1 MKRIGRILLITVIGL
16 IVVLFGMYGLL
27 MYKLHYEVKT
37 IDISKSPN
45 SKYSLY
51 LQSVGSPVLFSSAD
65 GQLVLKEGK
74 KEIATHK
81 FVLSDDGG
89 SIRKSIWKVS
99 WKSDYVN
106 IIISGSEQD
115 DERIK
120 IRFDGSSES
129 KWMQTRRGKHTNMEE
144 KVPEQ
149 NPSENYEAP
158 VDIDL
163 QLEQQIIMEGYKSI
177 YDSIFKEQNAS
188 FIEDYNAKGNSRILL
203 YEDDSVVRYL
213 VYDRK
218 SANKKCGLYVY
229 FSREKNADGSWG
241 TVETILDIYAYVYD
255 TGDVVSSGKTHWADV
270 ATDAYSEVTGET

>member
-1 MKRIGRILLITVIGL
+1 MKRVGKILLIIVIGL

-27 MYKLHYEVKT
+27 MYKLHYEVKI

-45 SKYSLY
+45 SKYTLY
-51 LQSVGSPVLFSSAD
+51 LQSVGSPVFFSSAD

-81 FVLSDDGG
+81 LVLSDDGG
-89 SIRKSIWKVS
+89 SVRKSIWKVS
-99 WKSDYVN
+99 WKEDYVN
-106 IIISGSEQD
+106 VIISGSEQD

-120 IRFDGSSES
+120 IGFDGKSES
-129 KWMQTRRGKHTNMEE
+129 EWLQTRWGKYTNVEE

-149 NPSENYEAP
+149 NPSESYEAP
-158 VDIDL
+158 VDKEI
-163 QLEQQIIMEGYKSI
+163 QLEQQLIMEGYKSI
-177 YDSIFKEQNAS
+177 YDSVFKEQNAS

-203 YEDDSVVRYL
+203 YEDDSVVRYM

-241 TVETILDIYAYVYD
+241 AVETILDMYAYVYD

-270 ATDAYSEVTGET
+270 ATDAYREVTGEP